1 MMHQPPTGEIDATP
15 KITQRTPMGIIAGAA
30 CLLLALGACNKSQ
43 DTTNAEPLGEP
54 SPSEQSAPTAPPQTE
69 QPTEQAPPTAPGEP
83 ALQPGAAAE
92 VSDENLEKFAK
103 ASIAIQAMSPQYE
116 ERLKNAKTPEEGNQ
130 IQLEATEAVS
140 KEVEKQGMS
149 FEEFTTIAMQ
159 LESSPELQQRLTQK
173 LQGMQE

>member
-1 MMHQPPTGEIDATP
+1 
-15 KITQRTPMGIIAGAA
+15 
-30 CLLLALGACNKSQ
+30 
-43 DTTNAEPLGEP
+43 
-54 SPSEQSAPTAPPQTE
+54 
-69 QPTEQAPPTAPGEP
+69 
-83 ALQPGAAAE
+83 